1 MMNSQKVVILAKAG
15 IQNLLGKSWT
25 PASAGVTDLFSGI
38 YYGFPKSQ
46 SFTKFLI
53 FNLIFMP
60 ITTKKGDKGF
70 TSLLGGRRVPKFH
83 LRPET
88 YGTLDELNSFL
99 GMARAVSKDRTVKET
114 LLTIQNH
121 LFIIGSALALSGKDR
136 TLLKR
141 EVTQKEVDW
150 LPRLSVAFE
159 VSLMTEPKFIIYGE
173 TYVSSILDVAR
184 AVSRRAERRVAEM
197 KSKRMLSNLKILEYL
212 NRLSDVLYLLARYEE
227 RKAGVKPRHPSY

>member
-1 MMNSQKVVILAKAG
+1 
-15 IQNLLGKSWT
+15 
-25 PASAGVTDLFSGI
+25 
-38 YYGFPKSQ
+38 
-46 SFTKFLI
+46 
-53 FNLIFMP
+53 MP

-99 GMARAVSKDRTVKET
+99 GMARAVSKDRMVKET

-121 LFIIGSALALSGKDR
+121 LFIIGPALALSGKDR

-150 LPRLSVAFE
+150 LTRLSTDFE
-159 VSLMTEPKFIIYGE
+159 VSLTPEPKFIIYGE

-197 KSKRMLSNLKILEYL
+197 KSKRMLSNPKILEYL

-227 RKAGVKPRHPSY
+227 KEAGRKPRHPSY

>member
-1 MMNSQKVVILAKAG
+1 
-15 IQNLLGKSWT
+15 
-25 PASAGVTDLFSGI
+25 
-38 YYGFPKSQ
+38 
-46 SFTKFLI
+46 
-53 FNLIFMP
+53 MP

-99 GMARAVSKDRTVKET
+99 GMARSASKDRIVKET
-114 LLTIQNH
+114 LLSIQNH
-121 LFIIGSALALSGKDR
+121 LFVIGSALAFSGKDR

-150 LPRLSVAFE
+150 LTRLSANFE
-159 VSLMTEPKFIIYGE
+159 ASLMPEPKFIIYGE

-197 KSKRMLSNLKILEYL
+197 KSKRMLSNPKILEYL
-212 NRLSDVLYLLARYEE
+212 NRLSDVLYLLARYEDK
-227 RKAGVKPRHPSY
+227 KAGVKPRHPSY